1 MTQGTEWDGFSIA
14 ARELMKRHRGRAART
29 YRLRDND
36 MDQTDRDQLCAFF
49 QRSRYD
55 IIQARLGDEWGPL
68 FSFTP
73 CDVRSAQKA
82 GQMLLRMHRET
93 EIRVRHARRAR
104 LQDRRQQL
112 ATDIVVVTEF
122 PGRGQKVLKIE
133 DGIVL
138 RVDAYLEDEALA
150 ALEAALAPTPRP

>member
-1 MTQGTEWDGFSIA
+1 
-14 ARELMKRHRGRAART
+14 
-29 YRLRDND
+29 
-36 MDQTDRDQLCAFF
+36 MDQLDRERLCTFF
-49 QRSRYD
+49 RRSRYD

-82 GQMLLRMHRET
+82 GQMLLRMHHGEPPQ
-93 EIRVRHARRAR
+93 VKHARRAR

-122 PGRGQKVLKIE
+122 PGRGQKVLRLE
-133 DGIVL
+133 DGLVL

-150 ALEAALAPTPRP
+150 ALEAAIAPTPRP